1 MKTVETYVNPKEL
14 VSLLLFYKAIQD
26 AEKEAF
32 SFKSKFQNF
41 LQNSML
47 YFNLTKID
55 EETYAAAVEQIIL
68 EAAQKALDLNVTFR

>member
-1 MKTVETYVNPKEL
+1 MKTVETYINPKEF
-14 VSLLLFYKAIQD
+14 VSYLLFYRAIQN
-26 AEKEAF
+26 AEKESF

-47 YFNLTKID
+47 YFNLTNID
-55 EETYAAAVEQIIL
+55 EATYTEAIEQIVL